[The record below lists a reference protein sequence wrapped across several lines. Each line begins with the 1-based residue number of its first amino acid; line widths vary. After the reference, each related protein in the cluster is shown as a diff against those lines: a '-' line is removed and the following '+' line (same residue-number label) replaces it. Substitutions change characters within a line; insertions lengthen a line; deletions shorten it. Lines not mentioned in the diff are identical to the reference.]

1 VSGKGRITFRR
12 NVNMGDDRDPTEE
25 EPADWVGVGAIAIPA
40 SKTVAQNSDK

>member
-12 NVNMGDDRDPTEE
+12 NVNGDDGDPTEE
-25 EPADWVGVGAIAIPA
+25 ELADWVGVGEIAIPA